1 MFVPQ
6 YFEIREQCLEEWGD
20 AADWCS
26 VKVYHPQGLFG
37 ETSCGCRVI
46 IPPDCDNGVN
56 KTLPGEVFDT
66 LGSDVT
72 VAMSGGYCNLVGPI
86 PEEIGNM
93 RNLKILTVFINHLNG
108 TIPASIGELVKLEY
122 LNFGVNYLSGE
133 IPMSMAN
140 MRSLEM
146 LALDNNQFNGEILEQ
161 ILELQKLVEIW
172 LLDNNFSGN
181 MTMNLLGKF
190 SLSTI

>member
-56 KTLPGEVFDT
+56 KTLPGEVFDK
-66 LGSDVT
+66 LGSNVT
-72 VAMSGGYCNLVGPI
+72 VAVSGGYCNLVGPI
-86 PEEIGNM
+86 PEEIGKM
-93 RNLKILTVFINHLNG
+93 RNLKLLQVFKNKLNG
-108 TIPASIGELVKLEY
+108 TIPASIGELVTLQY
-122 LNFGVNYLSGE
+122 ASFGRNELSGE
-133 IPMSMAN
+133 IPISMSN
-140 MRSLEM
+140 MR
-146 LALDNNQFNGEILEQ
+146 
-161 ILELQKLVEIW
+161 
-172 LLDNNFSGN
+172 
-181 MTMNLLGKF
+181 NLGYL
-190 SLSTI
+190 SLSNNNLEGEKVCLLYTSPSPRDYAASRMPSSA